1 MEQLRRDV
9 RFLKLY
15 SLCTTAFCA
24 VFLLSGFARQVERQ
38 EFAEIDVERIN
49 IVEADGTLRMVISN
63 QERQHPGIVNGK
75 VIERTQPRPPGMIFF
90 NHLGDEMGGLVFGE
104 NGENGHFGSITWDK
118 VRNDQTIGFRH
129 LEGDNGAYSTALEM
143 WQQPNIPADVMMAR
157 YDSADALPDPV
168 ARQTAIEAMR
178 ERGEL
183 TTRRLF
189 FGKGRND
196 AMILDMRDVQGR
208 SRIRMSVAPD
218 GDPVLEF
225 LDAEGEVVHRLPA
238 E

>member
-1 MEQLRRDV
+1 
-9 RFLKLY
+9 
-15 SLCTTAFCA
+15 
-24 VFLLSGFARQVERQ
+24 
-38 EFAEIDVERIN
+38 
-49 IVEADGTLRMVISN
+49 
-63 QERQHPGIVNGK
+63 
-75 VIERTQPRPPGMIFF
+75 
-90 NHLGDEMGGLVFGE
+90 
-104 NGENGHFGSITWDK
+104 
-118 VRNDQTIGFRH
+118 
-129 LEGDNGAYSTALEM
+129 M